1 MSRPRLALLVVALL
15 AVTAGCSFLGPS
27 PDSYTSTHDYTVG
40 LDVGASLTD
49 VTIRVPAPQL
59 EGAAAVNATTIAPN
73 GSVDGAFD
81 AALVETAYGP
91 MLELT
96 ADSVEVEPRYYRF
109 VEEDGVGQRE
119 EISESEYDPSNPDH
133 QKVDRRSVGVTVTRP
148 AEYPIETRTPVGA
161 APTFYADDAVTRGL
175 VTCDLPYGDE
185 SACFGYD
192 APVYLSYDTA
202 GDAHVAGS
210 VTFTGSNEW
219 FTGGWTGNSYYD
231 LVQFNETGPQ
241 DGWVTADGYTET
253 GRGRYPAPEA

>member
-1 MSRPRLALLVVALL
+1 MSRKHLTLLVVALL
-15 AVTAGCSFLGPS
+15 AVTAGCSFLGPN
-27 PDSYTSTHDYTVG
+27 PDSYTSTHDYTMGV
-40 LDVGASLTD
+40 DADATLTNA
-49 VTIRVPAPQL
+49 TIRVPMPQL
-59 EGAAAVNATTIAPN
+59 RGAAALNATTTVPN
-73 GSVDGAFD
+73 GTVDGAFD
-81 AALVETAYGP
+81 AEVVETAYGP

-96 ADSVEVEPRYYRF
+96 AESFGVEPRYYRF

-133 QKVDRRSVGVTVTRP
+133 LKVDRRAVDVTVTRSV
-148 AEYPIETRTPVGA
+148 AYPIETRSPIGA

-175 VTCDLPYGDE
+175 VECSIPSQDGTV
-185 SACFGYD
+185 CFGYD

-210 VTFTGSNEW
+210 ITFTGSNEW

-231 LVQFNETGPQ
+231 QVQFNETGPQ